1 MMQYQKIIAVLM
13 TFLILLNVSAC
24 ARSIQDDLQSSSEE
38 AHEEQS
44 EIKETESVLPNSWKV
59 EQFVIAGFDKD
70 GPGDFGRQVS
80 LSNEEQAELL
90 QLLDIESWESCEGI
104 EHGLSVCLT
113 VADKELQHF
122 LSVQDA
128 GEEGSV
134 ILLLDQTSGERWLY
148 RHLNRQQNRQ
158 SNWRLGCKQNKK
170 HEVRKQGESTRKL
183 SPCSFCVDFPNRKIK
198 TFQIV

>member
-1 MMQYQKIIAVLM
+1 MMRYQKIIAVLM
-13 TFLILLNVSAC
+13 TFLVLLNVSAC

-44 EIKETESVLPNSWKV
+44 EIRDVLPNSWKM

-80 LSNEEQAELL
+80 LSDEEQAELL

-104 EHGLSVCLT
+104 EHELSVCLT

-148 RHLNRQQNRQ
+148 RASEQTAKQAEQLAA
-158 SNWRLGCKQNKK
+158 RLRARCDEK
-170 HEVRKQGESTRKL
+170 
-183 SPCSFCVDFPNRKIK
+183 
-198 TFQIV
+198 

>member
-1 MMQYQKIIAVLM
+1 MMRYQKIIAVLM
-13 TFLILLNVSAC
+13 TFLVLLNVSAC

-44 EIKETESVLPNSWKV
+44 EVKEAESVLPNSWKV

-80 LSNEEQAELL
+80 LSGEEQAELL

-104 EHGLSVCLT
+104 EYRLSVCLT

-148 RHLNRQQNRQ
+148 RASEQTAKQAEQLAA
-158 SNWRLGCKQNKK
+158 RLRARCDEK
-170 HEVRKQGESTRKL
+170 
-183 SPCSFCVDFPNRKIK
+183 
-198 TFQIV
+198 

>member
-1 MMQYQKIIAVLM
+1 MMRYQKIVSVLM
-13 TFLILLNVSAC
+13 TFLVLLNVSAC

-44 EIKETESVLPNSWKV
+44 EAKEAKSVLPNSWKM

-80 LSNEEQAELL
+80 LSEQAELL

-122 LSVQDA
+122 LSVQDE

-148 RHLNRQQNRQ
+148 RASEQTAKQAEQLAA
-158 SNWRLGCKQNKK
+158 RLRARCDEK
-170 HEVRKQGESTRKL
+170 
-183 SPCSFCVDFPNRKIK
+183 
-198 TFQIV
+198 

>member
-1 MMQYQKIIAVLM
+1 M

-44 EIKETESVLPNSWKV
+44 EVKEAESVLPNSWKMD
-59 EQFVIAGFDKD
+59 QY
-70 GPGDFGRQVS
+70 
-80 LSNEEQAELL
+80 EEQAELL
-90 QLLDIESWESCEGI
+90 QLLDIESWEACEGI
-104 EHGLSVCLT
+104 EHELSVCLT

-158 SNWRLGCKQNKK
+158 SNWRLGSKTKK
-170 HEVRKQGESTRKL
+170 GRNNNIFLFLEGYPTIILTENNALFFAVFCLKL
-183 SPCSFCVDFPNRKIK
+183 PLKIK
-198 TFQIV
+198 

>member
-1 MMQYQKIIAVLM
+1 MMRYQKIIAVLM
-13 TFLILLNVSAC
+13 TFLVLLNVSAC
-24 ARSIQDDLQSSSEE
+24 ARSIQDDLQSSLEE
-38 AHEEQS
+38 THEEQS
-44 EIKETESVLPNSWKV
+44 EIKDVLPNSWKV
-59 EQFVIAGFDKD
+59 EQFVIVGFDKD

-80 LSNEEQAELL
+80 LSDEEKAELL
-90 QLLDIESWESCEGI
+90 QLLDIESWEACEGI

-148 RHLNRQQNRQ
+148 RASEQTAKQAEQLAA
-158 SNWRLGCKQNKK
+158 RLQT
-170 HEVRKQGESTRKL
+170 E
-183 SPCSFCVDFPNRKIK
+183 
-198 TFQIV
+198 

>member
-1 MMQYQKIIAVLM
+1 MMRYQKIIAVLM
-13 TFLILLNVSAC
+13 TFFVLLNVSAC
-24 ARSIQDDLQSSSEE
+24 ARSIQHDLQSSSEE

-44 EIKETESVLPNSWKV
+44 EVKEAESVLPNSWKV

-70 GPGDFGRQVS
+70 DPGDFGRQVS
-80 LSNEEQAELL
+80 LSGEEQAELL

-128 GEEGSV
+128 GEGGSV

-148 RHLNRQQNRQ
+148 RASEQTAKQAEQLAA
-158 SNWRLGCKQNKK
+158 RLRARCDEK
-170 HEVRKQGESTRKL
+170 
-183 SPCSFCVDFPNRKIK
+183 
-198 TFQIV
+198 

>member
-44 EIKETESVLPNSWKV
+44 EAKEAKSVLPNSWKM

-70 GPGDFGRQVS
+70 GPSDFGRQVS
-80 LSNEEQAELL
+80 LSNKEQAELL
-90 QLLDIESWESCEGI
+90 QLLDIESWEACEGI

-134 ILLLDQTSGERWLY
+134 ILLLDQTSGKRWLY
-148 RHLNRQQNRQ
+148 RASEQTAKQAEQLAA
-158 SNWRLGCKQNKK
+158 RLRARCDEK
-170 HEVRKQGESTRKL
+170 
-183 SPCSFCVDFPNRKIK
+183 
-198 TFQIV
+198 

>member
-1 MMQYQKIIAVLM
+1 MMRYQKIVSVLM
-13 TFLILLNVSAC
+13 TFLVLLNVSAC

-44 EIKETESVLPNSWKV
+44 EAKEAKSVLPNSWKM

-80 LSNEEQAELL
+80 LSDEEQAELL

-134 ILLLDQTSGERWLY
+134 ILLLDQTSGKRWLY
-148 RHLNRQQNRQ
+148 RASEQTAKQAEQLAA
-158 SNWRLGCKQNKK
+158 RLRARCDEK
-170 HEVRKQGESTRKL
+170 
-183 SPCSFCVDFPNRKIK
+183 
-198 TFQIV
+198 

>member
-1 MMQYQKIIAVLM
+1 MMRYQKIIAVLM
-13 TFLILLNVSAC
+13 TFLVLLNVSAC
-24 ARSIQDDLQSSSEE
+24 ARSIQDDL
-38 AHEEQS
+38 
-44 EIKETESVLPNSWKV
+44 PNSWKM

-80 LSNEEQAELL
+80 LSDEEQAELL

-113 VADKELQHF
+113 VADKELQYF
-122 LSVQDA
+122 LSVQDE

-148 RHLNRQQNRQ
+148 RVPEQTA
-158 SNWRLGCKQNKK
+158 K
-170 HEVRKQGESTRKL
+170 
-183 SPCSFCVDFPNRKIK
+183 
-198 TFQIV
+198 

>member
-1 MMQYQKIIAVLM
+1 MQYQKIVVVLM
-13 TFLILLNVSAC
+13 TFLVLLNVSAC
-24 ARSIQDDLQSSSEE
+24 TRSIQDDLQSSSEKV
-38 AHEEQS
+38 HEEQS
-44 EIKETESVLPNSWKV
+44 EAKEAKSVLPNSWKM

-70 GPGDFGRQVS
+70 GPSDFGRQVS
-80 LSNEEQAELL
+80 LSNKEQAELL

-148 RHLNRQQNRQ
+148 RASEQTAKQAEQLAA
-158 SNWRLGCKQNKK
+158 RLRARCDEK
-170 HEVRKQGESTRKL
+170 
-183 SPCSFCVDFPNRKIK
+183 
-198 TFQIV
+198 

>member
-1 MMQYQKIIAVLM
+1 MMRYQKIIAVLM
-13 TFLILLNVSAC
+13 TFLVLLNVSAC
-24 ARSIQDDLQSSSEE
+24 ARTGIQDDLQSSSEE
-38 AHEEQS
+38 VHEEQS
-44 EIKETESVLPNSWKV
+44 EVKEAESVLPNSWKMD
-59 EQFVIAGFDKD
+59 QFVIAGFDKD

-80 LSNEEQAELL
+80 LSDEEQAELL

-134 ILLLDQTSGERWLY
+134 ILLLDQTSDERWLY
-148 RHLNRQQNRQ
+148 RASEQTAKQAEQLAA
-158 SNWRLGCKQNKK
+158 RLRARCDEK
-170 HEVRKQGESTRKL
+170 
-183 SPCSFCVDFPNRKIK
+183 
-198 TFQIV
+198 

>member
-1 MMQYQKIIAVLM
+1 M

-44 EIKETESVLPNSWKV
+44 EVKEAESVLPNSWKMD
-59 EQFVIAGFDKD
+59 QY
-70 GPGDFGRQVS
+70 
-80 LSNEEQAELL
+80 EEQAELL
-90 QLLDIESWESCEGI
+90 QLLDIESWEACEGI
-104 EHGLSVCLT
+104 EHELSVCLT

-128 GEEGSV
+128 GEEGSI

-183 SPCSFCVDFPNRKIK
+183 SPCSFCMDFPDRKIK

>member
-1 MMQYQKIIAVLM
+1 M
-13 TFLILLNVSAC
+13 
-24 ARSIQDDLQSSSEE
+24 
-38 AHEEQS
+38 
-44 EIKETESVLPNSWKV
+44 

-80 LSNEEQAELL
+80 LSDEEQAELL
-90 QLLDIESWESCEGI
+90 QLLDIESWEACEGI

-122 LSVQDA
+122 LSVQDE

-148 RHLNRQQNRQ
+148 RASEQTAKQAEQLAA
-158 SNWRLGCKQNKK
+158 RLRARCDEK
-170 HEVRKQGESTRKL
+170 
-183 SPCSFCVDFPNRKIK
+183 
-198 TFQIV
+198 

>member
-1 MMQYQKIIAVLM
+1 MMRYQKIIAVLM
-13 TFLILLNVSAC
+13 TFLVLLNVSAC
-24 ARSIQDDLQSSSEE
+24 ARSIQNDLQSSSEE
-38 AHEEQS
+38 AHEKQS
-44 EIKETESVLPNSWKV
+44 EVKETESVLPNSWKV

-80 LSNEEQAELL
+80 LSDEEQAELL

-104 EHGLSVCLT
+104 EHGLPVCLT

-148 RHLNRQQNRQ
+148 RVSEQTA
-158 SNWRLGCKQNKK
+158 KQAEQLAATLRARCDEK
-170 HEVRKQGESTRKL
+170 
-183 SPCSFCVDFPNRKIK
+183 
-198 TFQIV
+198 

>member
-1 MMQYQKIIAVLM
+1 MGRKFYDAISKIIAVLM

-38 AHEEQS
+38 THEEQS
-44 EIKETESVLPNSWKV
+44 EVKEAKSVLPNSWKM

-70 GPGDFGRQVS
+70 GPDDFGRQVS
-80 LSNEEQAELL
+80 LSGEEQAELL
-90 QLLDIESWESCEGI
+90 LLLDIESWEACEGI
-104 EHGLSVCLT
+104 EHELSVCLT

-122 LSVQDA
+122 LSVRDA

-148 RHLNRQQNRQ
+148 RASEQTAKQAEQLAA
-158 SNWRLGCKQNKK
+158 RLQTK
-170 HEVRKQGESTRKL
+170 
-183 SPCSFCVDFPNRKIK
+183 
-198 TFQIV
+198 